1 MLKDSVRDHNEGPRL
16 MTLGSDSS
24 GSYNK
29 KRTFW
34 RLKMGKAA
42 SMFKPLYR
50 QGQAHP
56 WRTPPRIRPGEEVR
70 LRPR

>member
-34 RLKMGKAA
+34 RLKMGKSGIDVQAPGTVKA
-42 SMFKPLYR
+42 KPIL
-50 QGQAHP
+50 G
-56 WRTPPRIRPGEEVR
+56 GL
-70 LRPR
+70 LREYALEKKSA